1 MIAADTHWYCKCVV
15 MIDIFLRL
23 YNRGKTHEGVEIVDG
38 RDHVTEM
45 LSVCK
50 LTSSEC
56 RIASSWITM
65 FLAA

>member
-23 YNRGKTHEGVEIVDG
+23 YNRGTREGVEIVEG
-38 RDHVTEM
+38 LDHVTEM

-56 RIASSWITM
+56 RIASSWITI